1 MLHINVRSLI
11 PKPDQVKIDI
21 CHPADTQIVS
31 ISETW
36 LKPSIQSDMLYIEE
50 YELHRFDRNGSSC
63 KKSGGGLCTYVRSD
77 INANSLAYKPV
88 RLKTDDCQWQ
98 PMTTNDDRWHPAL
111 QAYPAKYN

>member
-63 KKSGGGLCTYVRSD
+63 KKSGGGVCTYVRSD
-77 INANSLAYKPV
+77 INANSLAYKQLNISN
-88 RLKTDDCQWQ
+88 RHIECQFIYQ
-98 PMTTNDDRWHPAL
+98 KARI
-111 QAYPAKYN
+111 Y